1 MKGLNYLLLISMTFL
16 SSCVKNESPTDTT
29 PPPTS
34 TPVTITTS
42 WNGTTS
48 ITSGPPSSNTIAEGT
63 TAYFDLS
70 AYARVEVSWIAGF
83 DPYPHS
89 NSTVTYETR
98 LYGGKSG
105 SIPTTLYFKKPT
117 KSVDTYTVTLQ
128 AYQLVGSE
136 LYRFVIRAQP
146 VVAPADSF
154 SVVYTLSNLKI
165 LGYTE

>member
-1 MKGLNYLLLISMTFL
+1 MKRLNYLLVISIIFL
-16 SSCVKNESPTDTT
+16 SSCVKNESPTDNT
-29 PPPTS
+29 PTPTS
-34 TPVTITTS
+34 TPITITTS

-70 AYARVEVSWIAGF
+70 SYVRVEVSWIAGF
-83 DPYPHS
+83 DPFPHS
-89 NSTVTYETR
+89 DSTVTYETR

-117 KSVDTYTVTLQ
+117 KSVDTYSVTLQ
-128 AYQLVGSE
+128 ACQLIGSE

-146 VVAPADSF
+146 VEAPADSF
-154 SVVYTLSNLKI
+154 STVYTLSNLKI